1 MFLVGRGVGAAL
13 ALSYL
18 QLYPGEVTSVVAIMG
33 PLFSAASTFT
43 NVSSFMLSFE
53 PLRSL
58 VASVY
63 PSYQVDLS
71 QEPGRLLHQRACF
84 FTSTL
89 SYMTLH

>member
-13 ALSYL
+13 ALGYL
-18 QLYPGEVTSVVAIMG
+18 QLYPGEIASIVAIMG
-33 PLFSAASTFT
+33 PLFSASTFT
-43 NVSSFMLSFE
+43 NISSFMLSFE

-71 QEPGRLLHQRACF
+71 QEPG
-84 FTSTL
+84 
-89 SYMTLH
+89 YYII